1 MHWALCDT
9 EILVTDLVCIKTEL
23 RLSKRNLRLTLRISE
38 AFHVFFLALW
48 KLCNLFRTEW
58 YVRYVHNAKCLRQQ
72 LAMKYVDRE
81 NHIGRFSL
89 LCGCLDDLNRTQFFF
104 QKWYIGTS
112 HTNWKQNM
120 KSHMRSKLPWSLSQ
134 PLCASW
140 RLWLLKPLSEETLV
154 RSVDY
159 FCCSLSIFETYSG
172 RCVSKLWHK

>member
-1 MHWALCDT
+1 MTRKFWWPIWCVLRQSLDSRNGTYVWHCASAKHSMFSFWLC
-9 EILVTDLVCIKTEL
+9 ENCAI
-23 RLSKRNLRLTLRISE
+23 
-38 AFHVFFLALW
+38 FFAQNGTW
-48 KLCNLFRTEW
+48 GT
-58 YVRYVHNAKCLRQQ
+58 YVHNAKCLRQQ
-72 LAMKYVDRE
+72 LPMKYVDRE

-89 LCGCLDDLNRTQFFF
+89 LCGCLDDLDCTQFFF

-120 KSHMRSKLPWSLSQ
+120 KSLMRSKLPCSLSQ